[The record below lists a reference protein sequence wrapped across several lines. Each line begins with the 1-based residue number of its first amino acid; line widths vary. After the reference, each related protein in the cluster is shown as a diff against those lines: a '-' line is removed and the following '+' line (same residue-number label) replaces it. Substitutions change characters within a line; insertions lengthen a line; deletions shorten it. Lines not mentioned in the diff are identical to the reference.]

1 MADDPSIIFTALTA
15 NPDGRKPRQTL
26 DEQQTKRRVTDDEAK
41 K

>member
-15 NPDGRKPRQTL
+15 NPDGQKPRQAL
-26 DEQQTKRRVTDDEAK
+26 DEYWAISLLSNEKPK